1 MDDKILEGTTTVGI
15 TCKDGVVFAS
25 ERRASMGNLVAHKV
39 AEKIFKINDHIV
51 TTIAGSV
58 GDAQNLMKI
67 IEAEVSLYQMRNNDK
82 MSVKAAA
89 SVTANILRSG
99 PMYVQTLL
107 GGMDGDKPS
116 LYSLDPAGGMIE
128 DTYISTGSGSIVAYG
143 VLEDRY
149 HEEITTDEGLEI
161 AVRAIKAASER
172 DTFSGNG
179 YLVAKVTEDGF
190 EMLDKEKVNEKINE
204 FNDLI
209 SRIYEVKLVFDK
221 QLVKYKSEFSF
232 VSKDNDEFN
241 EMLKKEFQRFFEK
254 N

>member
-143 VLEDRY
+143 VLE
-149 HEEITTDEGLEI
+149 L
-161 AVRAIKAASER
+161 S
-172 DTFSGNG
+172 
-179 YLVAKVTEDGF
+179 
-190 EMLDKEKVNEKINE
+190 
-204 FNDLI
+204 LI
-209 SRIYEVKLVFDK
+209 HI
-221 QLVKYKSEFSF
+221 
-232 VSKDNDEFN
+232 
-241 EMLKKEFQRFFEK
+241 
-254 N
+254 